1 MILLKFSVFT
11 IFITI
16 VLIVLLL
23 LVFIKV
29 KKIVLKLTRL
39 ILFLILILLVFNT
52 KYRLIKKLNK
62 INVCFLVDN
71 SYSMKF
77 NNRLTKINEF
87 LQKNSYKLSQ
97 RYNFKFYTFN
107 TDLYETKLSSLEY
120 TTSGTRINYVV
131 DKLIS
136 DLKEPYYV
144 FLFSD
149 GINNT
154 EELPV
159 IKKENVVLI
168 PVTFNEQNFC
178 DVSIYNVRFSKIG
191 FKDVEHKIKLELFS
205 YGYNDNYCKVKLY
218 NISTNEVLDIT
229 DVMLKNGITEVT
241 LKFVPKL
248 VGKFKLKIEVSKMS
262 NEISYEN
269 NNYIFDLEIKK
280 NKIRVLYICGQPSPE
295 YFHLR
300 NLLKNDPSVDLVS
313 FVILRNPE
321 DISIVP
327 DEDSALIPFPTYDIF
342 VKELFN
348 YDLFIFENF
357 TYTRFGIP
365 IQYLENLK
373 KFVLSGGGFIMI
385 GGENSFFLGGYK
397 YTPIEDILPV
407 VLSEKEEWIY
417 EEYRP
422 EVVDYN
428 NLLVKILDDKK
439 ENELMWQFIP
449 MLGNYQKV
457 GGVKDD
463 AVVVFKYKGLPIMC
477 YTEKSK
483 GRVFVSMTNT
493 TWRWTLGNILSE
505 KYDYKELYTKFWKNI
520 IYFIS
525 GAEELKN
532 IYIIADDNY
541 NVGQQVDLQIITNL
555 NEEVKPELVIQY
567 PNKTKKV
574 LDVRKITEG
583 KFLSN
588 FVANVEGKYKISAIA
603 KLGKK
608 VYTDDKEIYVGET
621 AAKEIALLKTDIDYI
636 KKLSEIYNTKLIHLE
651 KLNLDDTINEYKSRI
666 VSQEMESVFEIYRLP
681 YLSVIF
687 IILFLLEIFIV
698 RYKL

>member
-29 KKIVLKLTRL
+29 KKIVVKLTRL

-52 KYRLIKKLNK
+52 KYRLVKKLNK

-107 TDLYETKLSSLEY
+107 TDLYETKLSSVEY

-136 DLKEPYYV
+136 NLKEPYYV

-241 LKFVPKL
+241 LKFVPKF

-321 DISIVP
+321 DIAIVP

-417 EEYRP
+417 EEYSP

-588 FVANVEGKYKISAIA
+588 FVANVGGKYKISAIA

>member
-29 KKIVLKLTRL
+29 KKIVVKLTRL

-52 KYRLIKKLNK
+52 KYRLVKKLNK

-77 NNRLTKINEF
+77 NKRLTKINEF

-107 TDLYETKLSSLEY
+107 TDLYETKLSSVEY

-136 DLKEPYYV
+136 NLKEPYYV

-248 VGKFKLKIEVSKMS
+248 VGKFKLKIDVSKMS

-321 DISIVP
+321 DIAIVP

-588 FVANVEGKYKISAIA
+588 FVANVGGKYKISAIA

-666 VSQEMESVFEIYRLP
+666 VSQEMGSVFEIYRLP

>member
-29 KKIVLKLTRL
+29 KKIVVKLTRL

-52 KYRLIKKLNK
+52 KYRLVKKLNK

-107 TDLYETKLSSLEY
+107 TDLYETKLSSVEY

-136 DLKEPYYV
+136 NLKEPYYV

-241 LKFVPKL
+241 LKFVPKF

-321 DISIVP
+321 DIAIVP

-588 FVANVEGKYKISAIA
+588 FVANVGGKYKISAIA

-666 VSQEMESVFEIYRLP
+666 VSQEMWSVFEIYRLP

>member
-11 IFITI
+11 IFIII

-29 KKIVLKLTRL
+29 KKIVVKLTRL

-52 KYRLIKKLNK
+52 KYRLVKKLNK

-77 NNRLTKINEF
+77 NKRLTKINEF

-97 RYNFKFYTFN
+97 RYNFKLYTFN
-107 TDLYETKLSSLEY
+107 TDLYETKLSSVEY

-136 DLKEPYYV
+136 NLKEPYYV

-321 DISIVP
+321 DIAIVP

-457 GGVKDD
+457 GGVKED

-588 FVANVEGKYKISAIA
+588 FVANVGGKYKISAIA

-608 VYTDDKEIYVGET
+608 VYTDNKEIYVGET

-636 KKLSEIYNTKLIHLE
+636 KKLSEIYNTKLIYLE

-666 VSQEMESVFEIYRLP
+666 VSQEMGSVFEIYRLP

>member
-29 KKIVLKLTRL
+29 KKIVVKLTRL

-52 KYRLIKKLNK
+52 KYRLVKKLNK

-107 TDLYETKLSSLEY
+107 TDLYETKLSSVEY

-136 DLKEPYYV
+136 NLKEPYYV

-321 DISIVP
+321 DIAIVP

-417 EEYRP
+417 EEYSP

-477 YTEKSK
+477 YT
-483 GRVFVSMTNT
+483 
-493 TWRWTLGNILSE
+493 
-505 KYDYKELYTKFWKNI
+505 
-520 IYFIS
+520 
-525 GAEELKN
+525 
-532 IYIIADDNY
+532 
-541 NVGQQVDLQIITNL
+541 
-555 NEEVKPELVIQY
+555 
-567 PNKTKKV
+567 
-574 LDVRKITEG
+574 
-583 KFLSN
+583 
-588 FVANVEGKYKISAIA
+588 
-603 KLGKK
+603 
-608 VYTDDKEIYVGET
+608 
-621 AAKEIALLKTDIDYI
+621 
-636 KKLSEIYNTKLIHLE
+636 
-651 KLNLDDTINEYKSRI
+651 
-666 VSQEMESVFEIYRLP
+666 
-681 YLSVIF
+681 
-687 IILFLLEIFIV
+687 
-698 RYKL
+698 